1 MTGRSSP
8 IYPAPLYYLPIMLT
22 ELRVRDLATIADV
35 TLHLGPGLNVLTG
48 ETGAGKSMLVDALAL
63 LLGERAASSSVRPG
77 APKTIVEGAFEG
89 LDTRTRRAIQA
100 LGLDVEDGR
109 VIVRREVGGEGR
121 SRAWVSGS
129 PTTAAV
135 LGQLGALLVDL
146 HGQHETQSLLHADAQ
161 RDILDAFA
169 HAESERGAVAED
181 HTALAAL
188 RAEEAALVARRD
200 EVRRRA
206 DYLRHVVREID
217 QARLRPGED
226 EALQLEARRLS
237 QAGALGEQAQRI
249 VDAIEAG
256 EGHALGALGAADRA
270 LAGLE
275 KTDPDVAGWRE
286 MLDAAYTN
294 LSELARQ
301 AAAYADE
308 VEENPE
314 RLAEV
319 EQRRDV
325 IFKLTGKY
333 GATIEAVL
341 AMRNESAAELDLLDT
356 ADVDLRALAA
366 RRAAAESALRTAAGT
381 LSGKRADA
389 ADRLARG
396 VNRLLPRLGLPGGKL
411 LVSLAVLPEP
421 AAHGQESVAFEV
433 QLNVG
438 IEAKP
443 LARVTSGGELSRLML
458 ALKVV
463 LARHDAIATLVFDE
477 VDQGIGGEIGAQVG
491 AALAE
496 VAERHQVLVI
506 THLPQIAARADQ
518 HLVVSKEAR
527 GGIATSDVQLIHGE
541 DRVNEVAR
549 MLGDAEGDAARRH
562 AQALL
567 RKDGRTDGRKD
578 GKMDEPSVGRT
589 AERNDAKTEGAN
601 GAKTEGRKGGKAR

>member
-1 MTGRSSP
+1 
-8 IYPAPLYYLPIMLT
+8 MLT

-63 LLGERAASSSVRPG
+63 LLGERAASGSVRPG
-77 APKTIVEGAFEG
+77 AAKTIVEGAFEG
-89 LDTRTRRAIQA
+89 LDPRTRRAIEA

-109 VIVRREVGGEGR
+109 VIVRREVSAEGR

-146 HGQHETQSLLHADAQ
+146 HGQHDTQSLLRADAQ

-169 HAESERGAVAED
+169 HAESERDAVVEA
-181 HTALAAL
+181 HAALATL
-188 RAEEAALVARRD
+188 RAEETALAARRD

-206 DYLRHVVREID
+206 DYLRHVVHEID

-256 EGHALGALGAADRA
+256 EGNALGALGAADRA

-275 KTDPDVAGWRE
+275 KTDPDLAGWRE

-341 AMRNESAAELDLLDT
+341 ATRNESAAELDLLDT

-366 RRAAAESALRTAAGT
+366 RRAAAGSALRAAADG
-381 LSGKRADA
+381 LSAKRADA

-411 LVSLAVLPEP
+411 QVSLAALPEP
-421 AAHGQESVAFEV
+421 AAHGQESVAFDV

-438 IEAKP
+438 LEAKP
-443 LARVTSGGELSRLML
+443 LARVASGGELSRLML

-506 THLPQIAARADQ
+506 SHLPQIAARADQ

-527 GGIATSDVQLIHGE
+527 GGIATSDVQVIHGE

-562 AQALL
+562 AQAML
-567 RKDGRTDGRKD
+567 RKDGRMEGRKD
-578 GKMDEPSVGRT
+578 GRT
-589 AERNDAKTEGAN
+589 GERNDGQTADGQTAEGNSPKTGSAN
-601 GAKTEGRKGGKAR
+601 DARTEGRKGGKPR

>member
-1 MTGRSSP
+1 
-8 IYPAPLYYLPIMLT
+8 MLT

-63 LLGERAASSSVRPG
+63 LLGERATSGSVRPG
-77 APKTIVEGAFEG
+77 AAKIIVEGAFEG
-89 LDTRTRRAIQA
+89 LEAATRRSIEG

-109 VIVRREVGGEGR
+109 VVVRREVSAEGR
-121 SRAWVSGS
+121 SRAWVNGS

-146 HGQHETQSLLHADAQ
+146 HGQHETQSLLRADAQ

-169 HAESERGAVAED
+169 HAEPERAAVAEA
-181 HTALAAL
+181 HAAVAAL
-188 RAEEAALVARRD
+188 RAEEASLASRRD

-217 QARLRPGED
+217 QARLRRGED

-237 QAGALGEQAQRI
+237 QAGTLAEQAQRI
-249 VDAIEAG
+249 VDAIEGG
-256 EGHALGALGAADRA
+256 EGNALGALGAADRA

-275 KTDPDVAGWRE
+275 KTDPQATPWRE

-301 AAAYADE
+301 ASAYAE
-308 VEENPE
+308 AVEENPA

-319 EQRRDV
+319 EQRRDL

-341 AMRNESAAELDLLDT
+341 ATRAESAAELDLLDT
-356 ADVDLRALAA
+356 ADVDLRAIAA
-366 RRAAAESALRTAAGT
+366 RRTGAESALAAAAAA
-381 LSGKRADA
+381 LSARRGDA

-396 VNRLLPRLGLPGGKL
+396 VNRLLPALGLPGGRF
-411 LVSLAVLPEP
+411 LVSLTALDAP
-421 AAHGQESVAFEV
+421 AAHGQEAVAFDV
-433 QLNVG
+433 WLNVG
-438 IEAKP
+438 LEAKP
-443 LARVTSGGELSRLML
+443 LARVASGGELSRLML

-477 VDQGIGGEIGAQVG
+477 VDQGIGGEVGAQVG

-506 THLPQIAARADQ
+506 THLPQIAARADR

-527 GGIATSDVQLIHGE
+527 GGIATSDVQVIHGE
-541 DRVNEVAR
+541 DRVSEVAR
-549 MLGDAEGDAARRH
+549 MLGDADGAAARRH
-562 AQALL
+562 AQEMLKAD
-567 RKDGRTDGRKD
+567 R
-578 GKMDEPSVGRT
+578 RT
-589 AERNDAKTEGAN
+589 AAAGDGVSNAAAGGARTARGSEGAT
-601 GAKTEGRKGGKAR
+601 ARKEGKRK

>member
-1 MTGRSSP
+1 
-8 IYPAPLYYLPIMLT
+8 MLT

-35 TLHLGPGLNVLTG
+35 TLNLGPGLNVLTG

-63 LLGERAASSSVRPG
+63 LLGERAASGSVRPG
-77 APKTIVEGAFEG
+77 AGKAIVEGAFEG
-89 LDTRTRRAIQA
+89 LDPRTRRQVEA
-100 LGLDVEDGR
+100 LGLDAEDAR
-109 VIVRREVGGEGR
+109 VIVRREVSTEGR
-121 SRAWVSGS
+121 SRAWVNGS

-135 LGQLGALLVDL
+135 LGQLGSLLVDL

-169 HAESERGAVAED
+169 HAEPERMGVAEA
-181 HTALAAL
+181 HAALAAL
-188 RAEEAALVARRD
+188 RGEEASLASRRD

-206 DYLRHVVREID
+206 DYLRHVVREIE
-217 QARLRPGED
+217 QARLQPGED
-226 EALQLEARRLS
+226 EALQIEARRLS

-249 VDAIEAG
+249 VDAL
-256 EGHALGALGAADRA
+256 EGDQGDALGALSAADRA

-275 KTDPDVAGWRE
+275 KVDPAVAGWRE

-301 AAAYADE
+301 AAAYAAE
-308 VEENPE
+308 VEEDPE

-319 EQRRDV
+319 ERRRDLL
-325 IFKLTGKY
+325 FKLTGKY

-341 AMRNESAAELDLLDT
+341 ATREQSAAELDLLDT
-356 ADVDLRALAA
+356 ADVDLRALGA
-366 RRAAAESALRTAAGT
+366 RRMAAETALGAAADALSA
-381 LSGKRADA
+381 KRRDA

-396 VNRLLPRLGLPGGKL
+396 VSRLLPQLGLPGGKL
-411 LVSLAVLPEP
+411 LVALARLPEP
-421 AAHGQESVAFEV
+421 AAHGQESVHFDV

-438 IEAKP
+438 LEAKP
-443 LARVTSGGELSRLML
+443 LARVASGGELSRLML

-491 AALAE
+491 SALAE

-527 GGIATSDVQLIHGE
+527 GGIATSDVQTMHGE
-541 DRVNEVAR
+541 DRVGELAR

-567 RKDGRTDGRKD
+567 RK
-578 GKMDEPSVGRT
+578 
-589 AERNDAKTEGAN
+589 EGN
-601 GAKTEGRKGGKAR
+601 ARR